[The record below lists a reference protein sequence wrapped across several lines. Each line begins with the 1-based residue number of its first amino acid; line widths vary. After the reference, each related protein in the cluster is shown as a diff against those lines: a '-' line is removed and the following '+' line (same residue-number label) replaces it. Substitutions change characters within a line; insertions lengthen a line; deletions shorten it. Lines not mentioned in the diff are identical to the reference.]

1 MAHEFSYVAYHS
13 LDELLGFLSAN
24 AGNATVFAGG
34 TDLFV
39 NMRAGLARP
48 RFVADLKTIPELRD
62 LHFDEADGLSIGA
75 SVTVNEL
82 IEHSVVRERYSI
94 LATAGH
100 ELGTFQLRN
109 RATVAGNI
117 VTASPCGD
125 LSSPLL
131 CLGAAVELRSV
142 HATRRMPL
150 AEFITGVKKTRIA
163 ADEIVSRII
172 VPVDLIDARGGYR
185 KLKRIKGHDLG
196 LVAVALIK
204 AGQTMRVAV
213 TSAAPTPV
221 LLPALSVDTPA
232 DEVVRAAR
240 EAISPID
247 DVRCTAEYRSFMAG
261 VYVRRLMQEV
271 PA

>member
-1 MAHEFSYVAYHS
+1 MVHEFSYVAHES
-13 LDELLGFLSAN
+13 LDELLGFLAAHG
-24 AGNATVFAGG
+24 AGASVFAGG

-39 NMRAGLARP
+39 NIRANLARP
-48 RFVADLKTIPELRD
+48 RWVADLKKIPELCT
-62 LHFDEADGLSIGA
+62 LSFDEGHGLSIGA
-75 SVTVNEL
+75 CVTVNEL
-82 IEHSVVRERYSI
+82 VENAVVRERYSI
-94 LATAGH
+94 LATAGR

-125 LSSPLL
+125 MSSPLL
-131 CLGAAVELRSV
+131 CLDARVELRSV
-142 HATRRMPL
+142 RGTRTMPL
-150 AEFITGVKKTRIA
+150 AEFITGVKQTRIA
-163 ADEIVSRII
+163 VDEIVSRII